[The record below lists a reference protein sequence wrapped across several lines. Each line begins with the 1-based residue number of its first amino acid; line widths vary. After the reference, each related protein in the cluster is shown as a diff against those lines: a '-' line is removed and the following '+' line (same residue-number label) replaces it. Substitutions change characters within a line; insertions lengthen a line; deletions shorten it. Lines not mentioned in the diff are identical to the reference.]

1 MAKARKARWM
11 RQLLEP
17 HPIARW
23 LRTSQKADF
32 STDVQVDFLNWLNQQ
47 DGVPVLIFGTSDI
60 SVSVDNILITSY
72 NLDWCKM
79 MLVCPI
85 NLNMVLMGKYAFQLL
100 LKGFFAFATRMS
112 WRIRSASMCMHV
124 FTIQSALAGSHDVL
138 LQRSHRH
145 FSWSCSYLELTS
157 GVFWSPIWTQ
167 ICCRGSADASNSK
180 GQSSA
185 ASLPPPHCWNTKL
198 TNRLLS
204 NLFQA
209 DSGYCKALGN
219 VKHWAM

>member
-47 DGVPVLIFGTSDI
+47 DGVPVLIFWTSDI
-60 SVSVDNILITSY
+60 SVSVDNITLY

-79 MLVCPI
+79 MLVCRK
-85 NLNMVLMGKYAFQLL
+85 NLNMVLRF
-100 LKGFFAFATRMS
+100 FFAFATRMS
-112 WRIRSASMCMHV
+112 WRIRSASMCIHV

-180 GQSSA
+180 GLSSA
-185 ASLPPPHCWNTKL
+185 ARLPPPHCWSTKL